1 MKPKATPFALEEFLP
16 YRLSVLSNLVSGAI
30 ASLYRDRFGLAI
42 PEWRCMAVLGR
53 FAPLTA
59 GEVAARTAMDKV
71 QVSRA
76 IAALKAK
83 GLALQAIDAADRR
96 RSKLA
101 LSAAGKRMH
110 ARIVPLARAA
120 EARLLGEFDA
130 HETNRLFA
138 VLDRLDRAAR
148 ALSSAKPHERHQR
161 E

>member
-1 MKPKATPFALEEFLP
+1 MKPKATPFALEAFLP
-16 YRLSVLSNLVSGAI
+16 YRLSVLSNVVSGAI
-30 ASLYRDRFGLAI
+30 ASLYRVRFGLAI

-83 GLALQAIDAADRR
+83 GLALQATDADDRR

-120 EARLLGEFDA
+120 EARLLGDFDA
-130 HETNRLFA
+130 HERDRLFA
-138 VLDRLDRAAR
+138 GLDRLDRAAR
-148 ALSSAKPHERHQR
+148 ALSSAKPQAPRR
-161 E
+161 

>member
-16 YRLSVLSNLVSGAI
+16 YRLSVLSNIVSGAI

-130 HETNRLFA
+130 DETGRLFA

-148 ALSSAKPHERHQR
+148 ELSAAEPHERHQR